1 MKTVLIVEDE
11 KMIRKGISVIV
22 SRSSIS
28 IEHILECRNGIEAL
42 SILEQEKV
50 DVIFTDI
57 RMPQMDGLQFVNQVK
72 QRQYDVDIVV
82 ISGYDDF
89 NYAVEMLKHGVHDY
103 LLKPVKR
110 EKIEEILVVLEEK
123 QNKKRVEKTEKNNMI
138 CEHMKYL
145 LLHDQSEETW
155 QKEFPYEIEFFNQE
169 SYRVVVSHQS
179 FGCSSESIHL
189 KEVEGQSVTI
199 IKEKDFQNEMQGN
212 KLTGMG
218 VSSLYEEIF
227 LLPKAYEE
235 AKESRKIAFVT
246 NEILHVYSPQTGIR
260 RMEKRE
266 KEIFVEQFLNR
277 MVAEEGNFVINDL
290 RNLYFDA
297 KYKKIS
303 SFDVFDITRDII
315 KKICEQYEP
324 MMKDSSVKLLWIKNI
339 LVYESSK
346 HFLFEFKNILN
357 DIFYVQ
363 EQLGSSSERKIKMA
377 MQYIEGNYNK
387 DLNMA
392 IVSNYISMNYSSF
405 SCLFKEQTG
414 YSFVEYLNKLRIDKA
429 KELLVET
436 ELKILEIGKKVGY
449 DNDKYFLKKF
459 KMICGV
465 SPSEYRNCHQNI
477 N

>member
-11 KMIRKGISVIV
+11 KMIRKGISAIV

-110 EKIEEILVVLEEK
+110 EKIEEILVLLEEK

-169 SYRVVVSHQS
+169 PYRVVVSHQP

-199 IKEKDFQNEMQGN
+199 IKEKDFQNEMEGN

-277 MVAEEGNFVINDL
+277 MLAEEGNFVINDL

-315 KKICEQYEP
+315 KKISEQYEP
-324 MMKDSSVKLLWIKNI
+324 MMKDSSVKLLWTKNI

-346 HFLFEFKNILN
+346 HFK
-357 DIFYVQ
+357 
-363 EQLGSSSERKIKMA
+363 
-377 MQYIEGNYNK
+377 
-387 DLNMA
+387 
-392 IVSNYISMNYSSF
+392 
-405 SCLFKEQTG
+405 
-414 YSFVEYLNKLRIDKA
+414 
-429 KELLVET
+429 
-436 ELKILEIGKKVGY
+436 
-449 DNDKYFLKKF
+449 
-459 KMICGV
+459 
-465 SPSEYRNCHQNI
+465 
-477 N
+477 